1 MVASWF
7 GFFPKIQKFRGV
19 PTPPPCRPQFL
30 TRRLRTEFRHCTR
43 MKRNQ
48 YTTPVAALRQKKS
61 ASTRMLQGRRRHRT
75 AARPGPGTW
84 LDKTKRWRSELDV
97 ANSVRQA
104 CREST
109 TRVRRTSAMSLRT
122 AQHSLGHISTAQ
134 TRSLGD

>member
-1 MVASWF
+1 MAASWF

-43 MKRNQ
+43 MKRNR

-61 ASTRMLQGRRRHRT
+61 ASRRVLQGS
-75 AARPGPGTW
+75 AAIALPQDRGLARGWTRQ
-84 LDKTKRWRSELDV
+84 RWRSELDV